1 MASIVQ
7 SAYTGSVKSITASVA
22 SYISFI
28 LTGGGG
34 GGGGNDSHPG
44 SAGTNA
50 DVIRGRVYLNA
61 GETLYCGV
69 GQGGRA
75 GASGGGNLAGGLGG
89 YSIDGFSGGTGGR
102 SGPGGSSG
110 SGGGGGGATALWK
123 LNGGTKDFIAIAG
136 GGAGGGGGGNYG
148 NGYIVSPY
156 DPYAQAPK
164 VDLYYPQAGSNGAWH
179 YILNTFGIWNGNGDY
194 TYQFYFPSNGTY
206 TFNLAIDNYGIMYVD
221 NVEVVRTQQNS
232 AGSNYNQVSA
242 NTAYMSAGWKTIKIS
257 GVNTGGPGGI
267 AATITSSAGTIWTT
281 RNSYNQYDLI
291 NSGGRGG
298 KAQDHRGDGGGPG
311 GGGGGFIGGAGGG
324 EPIGDV
330 GGPSG
335 SRGYSFLAGGT
346 DLDDADYE
354 AYVDSYTDLK
364 TLWSTSGISKVN
376 WGRTHY
382 RRYGFREGRVLAE
395 NFVSDISSYQTLGT
409 ATGSVATNGNDGSI
423 IFYST
428 QTDINVFDTT
438 WKPVKEVKYYNNGS
452 WVAVPEAYV
461 RNNNDWTRVYGNNVL
476 TLNNSTGAFNNTT
489 GTMIPYPPP
498 PQETYYNW
506 SGY

>member
-1 MASIVQ
+1 MASIIQ
-7 SAYTGSVKSITASVA
+7 SAYTGGVRSITASVA

-28 LTGGGG
+28 LVGAGG
-34 GGGGNDSHPG
+34 GGGGNDSRPG

-50 DVIRGRVYLNA
+50 DVVRGRVYLNA
-61 GETLYCGV
+61 GETLYCAV

-75 GASGGGNLAGGLGG
+75 GASGGGNLAGGIGG

-123 LNGGTKDFIAIAG
+123 LNNGVKDFIAISG

-148 NGYIVSPY
+148 SGYIVSTY

-164 VDLYYPQAGSNGAWH
+164 IDLYYPQAGYNSAWH
-179 YILNTFGIWNGNGDY
+179 FLLNTYGVWNGNGDY
-194 TYQFYFPSNGTY
+194 TYQFYFPQDGVY
-206 TFNLAIDNYGIMYVD
+206 TFNLSVDNYGILYVD
-221 NVEVVRTQQNS
+221 NVEVLRTQQNS
-232 AGSNYNQVSA
+232 AGTNYSQVTS
-242 NTAYMSAGWKTIKIS
+242 TTKYITAGWKTIKVY

-267 AATITSSAGTIWTT
+267 GASITSSAGTIWTT

-298 KAQDHRGDGGGPG
+298 KGQDHRGDGGGPG
-311 GGGGGFIGGAGGG
+311 GGGGGFIGGAGGA
-324 EPIGDV
+324 EPVGDV
-330 GGPSG
+330 GAPSG
-335 SRGYSFLAGGT
+335 SRGYSFLAGGA

-354 AYVDSYTDLK
+354 AYVDSYSDLK
-364 TLWSTSGISKVN
+364 STWSSSGISKAD

-382 RRYGFREGRVLAE
+382 RRYGFREGRVIAE
-395 NFVSDISSYQTLGT
+395 TFTSDISSYQTLGT
-409 ATGSVATNGNDGSI
+409 ATGTVATNGNDGSI

-428 QTDINVFDTT
+428 QADMNVFDTT
-438 WKPVKEVKYYNNGS
+438 WKPIKEVKYFNNGA
-452 WVAVPEAYV
+452 WVSVPEVYV
-461 RNNNDWTRVYGNNVL
+461 RNNNDWSRVYGNNIL
-476 TLNNSTGAFNNTT
+476 TVNISAGAFTNTT
-489 GTMIPYPPP
+489 GTVIPYPPP
-498 PQETYYNW
+498 PEETYYNW